1 MNQFSTQHPSKAR
14 RRSPWLRGL
23 LSISGLLVI
32 GTIAA
37 ACGSSTASPGG
48 TSAGGSAT
56 TTTGGSGSTSAALVS
71 TTNNAKLGTI
81 LVNNKGFTLYTLANN
96 AACDAACSAIWP
108 PLLVTGSGSP
118 NLGSGMAG
126 LGTVA
131 GTGGQQVTYNGMKLY
146 TFTADTSPGQA
157 TGQGVTDQW
166 GLWSAV
172 VTKASTTPATSSPA
186 TTAPPSGGNTTTT
199 AGGGSGGVGF

>member
-1 MNQFSTQHPSKAR
+1 MKQFPTEDPSKMR

-23 LSISGLLVI
+23 LSISGLLVV
-32 GTIAA
+32 GAIAA

-56 TTTGGSGSTSAALVS
+56 TTTGASSSTSAALVS

-81 LVNNKGFTLYTLANN
+81 LVNSKGFTLYTLAGN
-96 AACDAACSAIWP
+96 AACDAACSAVWP
-108 PLLVTGSGSP
+108 PLLVSGSGSP

-157 TGQGVTDQW
+157 TGQGLTDQW

-172 VTKASTTPATSSPA
+172 VTKASTTPATSAPA
-186 TTAPPSGGNTTTT
+186 TSAPSGGNTTTT